1 VASYD
6 EGSDPRSHGTTGVVA
21 LDRQG
26 NIAAG
31 TSTGGLQGKMP
42 GRVGDSPIIGAGTYA
57 SNQSCAVSATGT
69 GEYFIRLGVAREIC
83 NLVAFKGMKLQ
94 QAADEVIHKDLE
106 ALHGDGGVIALT
118 PDGQTAFSFNTPGM
132 FRARLEEGGKLEV
145 HIYKDEP

>member
-1 VASYD
+1 
-6 EGSDPRSHGTTGVVA
+6 
-21 LDRQG
+21 
-26 NIAAG
+26 
-31 TSTGGLQGKMP
+31 
-42 GRVGDSPIIGAGTYA
+42 
-57 SNQSCAVSATGT
+57 
-69 GEYFIRLGVAREIC
+69 VAREIC